1 MPRADKDNQHL
12 AAARKRVIAA
22 RKCLAAGRT
31 GRKSAPP
38 QPTPSHRFRRV
49 YRFHLTPNGPFQKCQ
64 RRDTDPENFFF
75 KTNPCESGA
84 STEGC
89 DVADQ
94 PGRAGSTGSTGS
106 TRRNYDGRTEC
117 QRAGKA
123 GTCGP
128 CGPSRSYEVDLRLF
142 LCRVTYTRP
151 PRLKTCATHPFTRAV
166 MPNRL
171 PL

>member
-38 QPTPSHRFRRV
+38 QPTPSHPFRRV
-49 YRFHLTPNGPFQKCQ
+49 YRFHLTPNDPFPKC
-64 RRDTDPENFFF
+64 RMRDTDPENFFF

-94 PGRAGSTGSTGS
+94 PGRAGSTGS